1 MDELQTR
8 SRARSFLAGLGKLLT
23 PDVDAYVRAAKA
35 RIRYEA
41 LDDGEA
47 GFTTPKGDRFVITI
61 NSSESRER
69 QRFTICHE
77 VAHIVLG
84 LPSAHGEV
92 PSWSYAKRDPNETW
106 CDIFASELLMP
117 YELFEQQISDGDPS
131 IEVIEALAVHF
142 SASFPATASRYAS
155 LVKFP
160 CAHVIM
166 DRGVVRYASPNAP
179 FRRRGIRMS
188 MKCPIPQGSIAVR
201 LRQAGES
208 SSAVGQVAQDIWLE
222 NCEDGY
228 ELWELSRHYAKFD
241 QTISV
246 LWCTEDELPAGEV
259 DRFNRRVGDADDGLE
274 ELTGVLSWAKH
285 GPRRR

>member
-1 MDELQTR
+1 MDELEAR
-8 SRARSFLAGLGKLLT
+8 SRARSFLAGFGRLLT
-23 PDVDAYVRAAKA
+23 VDVDAYAQAAKA
-35 RIRYEA
+35 RIRYEV
-41 LDDGEA
+41 LEEGEA
-47 GFTTPKGDRFVITI
+47 AFTVPKGNGFVITI

-84 LPSAHGEV
+84 LPSAHREV

-117 YELFEQQISDGDPS
+117 YELFQQQIPDGDPS
-131 IEVIEALAVHF
+131 IEVIEALAAHF

-160 CAHVIM
+160 CAYVIM
-166 DRGVVRYASPNAP
+166 DRGVVRYASPNA
-179 FRRRGIRMS
+179 FLRRRGIRMP
-188 MKCPIPQGSIAVR
+188 MKCPIPEGSIAMR

-208 SSAVGQVAQDIWLE
+208 SSAVGQVAQDVWLE
-222 NCEDGY
+222 NSEDGC
-228 ELWELSRHYAKFD
+228 ELWELSRHYAKYE
-241 QTISV
+241 QTLSV
-246 LWCTEDELPAGEV
+246 LWCTEEELPSGEV
-259 DRFNRRVGDADDGLE
+259 DRFSRRVGDDDDGLE
-274 ELTGVLSWAKH
+274 ELTGVLSWEKH